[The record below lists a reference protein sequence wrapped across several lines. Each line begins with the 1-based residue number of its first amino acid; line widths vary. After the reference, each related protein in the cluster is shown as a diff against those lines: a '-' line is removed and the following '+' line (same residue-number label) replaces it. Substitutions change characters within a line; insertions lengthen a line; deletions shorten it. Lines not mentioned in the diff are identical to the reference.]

1 MNTDTAVQAALD
13 MLGGKWKLAIL
24 SHLIAEKRRFN
35 ELRRCLP
42 GITQRMLTLQLRE
55 LEADRLVH
63 REVFPQV
70 PPKVEYSLTP
80 RGETLIPILRML
92 REWGA
97 ANAVSGSVET
107 AAQRPESEQQQP
119 DTGEQAADTAPAAPP
134 QTTPEPKQSEEKQAL
149 RTGRPWGS
157 TGAADVT

>member
-24 SHLIAEKRRFN
+24 SHLIEDKRRFN

-80 RGETLIPILRML
+80 RGDTLVPILKLL

-97 ANAVSGSVET
+97 SHALSPAGAEQKEPAPSDETVTTRQET
-107 AAQRPESEQQQP
+107 APSPTPPAQSTPDPEQRQ
-119 DTGEQAADTAPAAPP
+119 
-134 QTTPEPKQSEEKQAL
+134 EKQGP